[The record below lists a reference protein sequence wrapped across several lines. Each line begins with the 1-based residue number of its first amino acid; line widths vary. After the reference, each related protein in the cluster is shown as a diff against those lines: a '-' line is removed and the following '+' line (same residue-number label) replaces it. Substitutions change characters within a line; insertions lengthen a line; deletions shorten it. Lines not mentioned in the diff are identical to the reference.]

1 MSGGIDGVGVGES
14 LVQRRGVWRR
24 GIAPCGGRYARLRRA
39 RGHSGEIAG
48 ICEARAERAREIG
61 AMRRGE
67 ICKHGGENIR
77 YPASQPLVPQT
88 ECPIHVSV

>member
-1 MSGGIDGVGVGES
+1 MSGGIDGVGVGEV
-14 LVQRRGVWRR
+14 LYRG
-24 GIAPCGGRYARLRRA
+24 AECGGGGLRQAEGEMRACGARE
-39 RGHSGEIAG
+39 GIAG
-48 ICEARAERAREIG
+48 ICEARAERAERARERG

-77 YPASQPLVPQT
+77 YPASQPPVPQT